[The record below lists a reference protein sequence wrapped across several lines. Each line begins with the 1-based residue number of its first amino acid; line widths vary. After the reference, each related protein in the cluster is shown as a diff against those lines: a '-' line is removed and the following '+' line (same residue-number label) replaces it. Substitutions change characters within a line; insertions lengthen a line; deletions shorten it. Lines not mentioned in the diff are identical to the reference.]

1 MEPNRIYNLATMSTY
16 QIDSAHTHAQFKV
29 RHLMVSNVK
38 GDFDKVTGT
47 IELDD
52 ANPTAA
58 KINITVDV
66 ASISTREPQ
75 RDAHLKSADFF
86 DVEKFPTITFV
97 STAVVKAGDDSYEVV
112 GDLTIHGVTQ
122 KVDLDVEDVTPEVKD
137 PFGLL
142 RRGASAKTT
151 ILRSNFGLKYNSIL
165 EAGGVAISD
174 EVHITIDTEFTRQA

>member
-1 MEPNRIYNLATMSTY
+1 MSTY

-47 IELDD
+47 VVLDD
-52 ANPTAA
+52 TNPTASSL
-58 KINITVDV
+58 NVTVDV

-86 DVEKFPTITFV
+86 DVEKFPTMTFV
-97 STAVVKAGDDSYEVV
+97 SKSVVKSGEDSYEVV
-112 GDLTIHGVTQ
+112 GDLTLHGVT
-122 KVDLDVEDVTPEVKD
+122 KTIDLNVEDVTPEVKD
-137 PFGLL
+137 PFGLF
-142 RRGASAKTT
+142 RRGASAKAA
-151 ILRSNFGLKYNSIL
+151 ILRSDFGLKYNSIL

>member
-1 MEPNRIYNLATMSTY
+1 MSTY

-47 IELDD
+47 IVLDD
-52 ANPTAA
+52 ADPSASS
-58 KINITVDV
+58 INVTVDI

-86 DVEKFPTITFV
+86 DVEKFPTMTFV
-97 STAVVKAGDDSYEVV
+97 SKNVVKSGEDSYEVV
-112 GDLTIHGVTQ
+112 GDLTLHGVT
-122 KVDLDVEDVTPEVKD
+122 KTIDLNVEEVTSEMKD

-142 RRGASAKTT
+142 RRGASAKAS
-151 ILRSNFGLKYNSIL
+151 ILRSDFGLKYNSIL

-174 EVHITIDTEFTRQA
+174 EVHVTIDTEFTRQA

>member
-1 MEPNRIYNLATMSTY
+1 MPTY
-16 QIDSAHTHAQFKV
+16 QIDPAHTHAQFKV

-47 IELDD
+47 VDYDE
-52 ANPTAA
+52 ANPGAS
-58 KINITVDV
+58 KISIIVDV

-97 STAVVKAGDDSYEVV
+97 STGVVKSGEDSFEVV

-122 KVDLDVEDVTPEVKD
+122 TIDLNVEDVTPEVKD
-137 PFGLL
+137 PFGLF
-142 RRGASAKTT
+142 RRGATAKAT
-151 ILRSNFGLKYNSIL
+151 IMRSDFGLKYNSVL
-165 EAGGVAISD
+165 EAGGVAIGD
-174 EVHITIDTEFTRQA
+174 QVHITIDTEFTRQA

>member
-1 MEPNRIYNLATMSTY
+1 MSTY
-16 QIDSAHTHAQFKV
+16 QIDPAHTHAQFKV

-38 GDFDKVTGT
+38 GDFDKVSGT
-47 IELDD
+47 IVLDD
-52 ANPTAA
+52 ENPSASS
-58 KINITVDV
+58 INVTVDV

-86 DVEKFPTITFV
+86 DVEKFPTMTFV
-97 STAVVKAGDDSYEVV
+97 STGVVKSGEDSYEVV
-112 GDLTIHGVTQ
+112 GDLTLHGVT
-122 KVDLDVEDVTPEVKD
+122 KTIDLNVEDVTPEVKD

-142 RRGASAKTT
+142 RRGASAKAA
-151 ILRSNFGLKYNSIL
+151 IMRSDFGLKYNSIL

>member
-1 MEPNRIYNLATMSTY
+1 MSTY
-16 QIDSAHTHAQFKV
+16 QIDTAHTHAQFKV
-29 RHLMVSNVK
+29 RHLMISNVK

-47 IELDD
+47 IEYDD
-52 ANPTAA
+52 ANPSAA
-58 KINITVDV
+58 KIDVSIDV

-86 DVEKFPTITFV
+86 DAEKFPTIHFV
-97 STAVVKAGDDSYEVV
+97 SKEVVKSGDDSFEVV

-122 KVDLDVEDVTPEVKD
+122 TVDLNVEDFTPEVKD
-137 PFGLL
+137 PFGLY

-151 ILRSNFGLKYNSIL
+151 VERKDFGLVYNMLL

-174 EVHITIDTEFTRQA
+174 DVHITIDVEFTRPA

>member
-1 MEPNRIYNLATMSTY
+1 MSTY

-52 ANPTAA
+52 ANPSAS

-86 DVEKFPTITFV
+86 DVEKFPT
-97 STAVVKAGDDSYEVV
+97 KW
-112 GDLTIHGVTQ
+112 
-122 KVDLDVEDVTPEVKD
+122 
-137 PFGLL
+137 
-142 RRGASAKTT
+142 SA
-151 ILRSNFGLKYNSIL
+151 I
-165 EAGGVAISD
+165 
-174 EVHITIDTEFTRQA
+174 

>member
-1 MEPNRIYNLATMSTY
+1 MSTY

-47 IELDD
+47 IVLDD
-52 ANPTAA
+52 ANPSASSV
-58 KINITVDV
+58 NITVDV

-97 STAVVKAGDDSYEVV
+97 SKGVVKSGEDSYEVV

-122 KVDLDVEDVTPEVKD
+122 PIDLNVEEVTSEMKD
-137 PFGLL
+137 PFGLF
-142 RRGASAKTT
+142 RRGATAKAT
-151 ILRSNFGLKYNSIL
+151 IMRSDFGLKYNSIL
-165 EAGGVAISD
+165 EAGGVAIGD
-174 EVHITIDTEFTRQA
+174 QVHITIDTEFTRQA

>member
-1 MEPNRIYNLATMSTY
+1 MPTY
-16 QIDSAHTHAQFKV
+16 QIDPAHTHAQFKV

-47 IELDD
+47 VEYDET
-52 ANPTAA
+52 NPGAS
-58 KINITVDV
+58 KINIVVDV

-97 STAVVKAGDDSYEVV
+97 STGVVKSGEDSFEVV

-122 KVDLDVEDVTPEVKD
+122 TIDLNVEDVTPEVKD
-137 PFGLL
+137 PYGLF
-142 RRGASAKTT
+142 RRGASAKAT
-151 ILRSNFGLKYNSIL
+151 IMRSDFGLKYNSVL
-165 EAGGVAISD
+165 EAGGVAIGD
-174 EVHITIDTEFTRQA
+174 QVHITIDTEFTRQA